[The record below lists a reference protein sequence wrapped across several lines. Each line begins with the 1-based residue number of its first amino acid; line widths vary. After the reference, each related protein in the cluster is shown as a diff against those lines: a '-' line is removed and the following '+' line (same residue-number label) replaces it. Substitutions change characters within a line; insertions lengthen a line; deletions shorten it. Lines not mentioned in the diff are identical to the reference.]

1 MAASGCGRFV
11 GIAGWACRLCVDSLE
26 KLYFC
31 IQNPKKRQ
39 IMKEVKGKV
48 QPSPSDGRM
57 GASPTGAGSK
67 LEARLRRPRRRGWV
81 ALMPL
86 VLLAALMGTLG
97 LCLGD
102 FYKVPMT
109 VVFLLVCISSLL
121 TLRGYALEER
131 IEVFSRGAGS
141 RDLLLMVWIFVL
153 AGAFA
158 KSAQAM
164 GAVSAMV
171 DLTMA
176 LLPGSMLLA
185 GLFVASCIVSLCV
198 GTSVGTIV
206 ALVPVAAE
214 MSQRTGCGT
223 ALMVA
228 AVVGGAFFGDNLSFI
243 SDTTVAATRTQ
254 DCTMRDKFRT
264 NFRIVMPA
272 ALVCLLVYLAVG
284 LGGTGA
290 GSGMAGGN
298 LRLWRVLP
306 YAAVLFTAVAGMNVL
321 LSLCLGLALT
331 GLVGMADGSFGV
343 EGWLTAMAGGI
354 GGMGELILI
363 SMMAGGLLA
372 VVRRAGGV
380 TYLVR
385 ALTRRVHSRR
395 GAEVCIG
402 CLVSVTN
409 LCTAN
414 NTVAIL
420 SVGPIVKDIASRYG
434 VDRRRAASLLDIFSC
449 VVQGVIPYGAQLLMA
464 SGLAPVSP
472 VEIIPWLFYPMLLAL
487 SALVSVCVAGR
498 GGHAACRTE

>member
-1 MAASGCGRFV
+1 
-11 GIAGWACRLCVDSLE
+11 
-26 KLYFC
+26 
-31 IQNPKKRQ
+31 
-39 IMKEVKGKV
+39 MKETIDMDQSKRFT
-48 QPSPSDGRM
+48 DGSREVHTRV
-57 GASPTGAGSK
+57 SSK
-67 LEARLRRPRRRGWV
+67 LEARLRRPRRKGWV

-86 VLLAALMGTLG
+86 VLLAVLMGTLG

-109 VVFLLVCISSLL
+109 VVFLVVCISSLL
-121 TLRGYALEER
+121 TLRGYALDER
-131 IEVFSRGAGS
+131 IATFSRGAGS
-141 RDLLLMVWIFVL
+141 HDLLLMVWIFVL

-158 KSAQAM
+158 KSAQTM
-164 GAVSAMV
+164 GAVSATV

-214 MSQRTGCGT
+214 MSQRTGSGM

-254 DCTMRDKFRT
+254 DCTMRDKFYT
-264 NFRIVMPA
+264 NFRIVLPA
-272 ALVCLLVYLAVG
+272 ALVCILIYLAIG
-284 LGGTGA
+284 LEGTGPD
-290 GSGMAGGN
+290 GG
-298 LRLWRVLP
+298 LAHGGLKLWRVLP
-306 YAAVLFTAVAGMNVL
+306 YAVVLFTAVAGMNVL
-321 LSLCLGLALT
+321 LSLCLGLVLT
-331 GLVGMADGSFGV
+331 GIVGLADGSFGV
-343 EGWLTAMAGGI
+343 EGWLTAMAEGI
-354 GGMGELILI
+354 SGMGELILI

-372 VVRRAGGV
+372 VVRKAGGV

-385 ALTRRVHSRR
+385 ALTRRVHSRK

-402 CLVSVTN
+402 ALVSLTN

-420 SVGPIVKDIASRYG
+420 SVGPIVKDIAARYG
-434 VDRRRAASLLDIFSC
+434 VDSRRAASLLDIFSC
-449 VVQGVIPYGAQLLMA
+449 VVQGIIPYGAQLLMA

-472 VEIIPWLFYPMLLAL
+472 VQIIPWLFYPMLLAC
-487 SALVSVCVAGR
+487 SALMSVAVSRRAGFP
-498 GGHAACRTE
+498 ASQTK